1 MEIKIGELAKRTG
14 ISVRTLH
21 HYDEIGL
28 LSPSLRTESGHRL
41 YSAED
46 ALRLQQIL
54 SLKLFGFSLFQ
65 IQQWLE
71 VPDRSPL
78 EALELHL
85 KVLKDELAD
94 KQKTLSQ
101 LEKIVEQLKVG
112 STPHVDDLLNL
123 IEDTSMIEKYY
134 TKDQLERLAERARML
149 GEDGMLDVQNRW
161 QVLIERVRTEMQS
174 GTDPSSE
181 TVRHLAAEWKQLL
194 SMFTG
199 GDPEIAASLQ
209 RMYES
214 EGCEKA
220 SHNTMDKELSDYIA
234 KAF

>member
-54 SLKLFGFSLFQ
+54 SLKLFGFSLLQ
-65 IQQWLE
+65 IQQWLA
-71 VPDRSPL
+71 VPDRSPVD
-78 EALELHL
+78 ALELHL
-85 KVLKDELAD
+85 KVLKDELSD

-101 LEKIVEQLKVG
+101 LEKILEQLKEG
-112 STPHVDDLLNL
+112 SAPDVDDLLNL

-134 TKDQLERLAERARML
+134 TNDQLKRLAERAGIL
-149 GEDGMLDVQNRW
+149 GEDGMTDVQNRW
-161 QVLIERVRTEMQS
+161 QELIDRVRTEMRA

-181 TVRHLAAEWKQLL
+181 IVKRLAAEWKELL
-194 SMFTG
+194 SLFTG
-199 GDPEIAASLQ
+199 GDPGITASLQ
-209 RMYES
+209 KMYES

-220 SHNTMDKELSDYIA
+220 SHNAMDKELSDYIA